1 MKSDYSEFLWG
12 DNQTPE
18 SIKRKSYINV
28 ITGLIILAGFPFYRD
43 WLMSIFP
50 DFDNIWIYVPA
61 LFLALWYFFVGLS
74 GFSTSHNMKEK
85 EKIRKVN
92 ADKKAKKDQKRK
104 NEEQVRKA
112 KERKI
117 KAKERKRKK
126 EEKERKEKERNKE
139 IEKKYQ
145 ERKEQL
151 IEKYGNEDA
160 NRMLNKEIWQGMTEE
175 MLIESR
181 GHPLDK
187 KESVYKEK
195 ITLKFY
201 YNSRITRQDT
211 IVYEY
216 EVTLE
221 NGKVVGWKDLD

>member
-1 MKSDYSEFLWG
+1 MKSDYSKFLWG
-12 DNQTPE
+12 NNQTPE
-18 SIKRKSYINV
+18 SIKRKSCINI
-28 ITGLIILAGFPFYRD
+28 ITGVIILIGFPFYRD

-117 KAKERKRKK
+117 KK

-139 IEKKYQ
+139 KRKKEREKKKEIEKKYQ
-145 ERKEQL
+145 ERK
-151 IEKYGNEDA
+151 
-160 NRMLNKEIWQGMTEE
+160 NR
-175 MLIESR
+175 
-181 GHPLDK
+181 
-187 KESVYKEK
+187 
-195 ITLKFY
+195 
-201 YNSRITRQDT
+201 
-211 IVYEY
+211 
-216 EVTLE
+216 
-221 NGKVVGWKDLD
+221 